1 MANGNLLCDFCSAS
15 DPAWRYPARSFIAY
29 NAWNIAGESVGDWA
43 ACEECHG
50 LIEANDRP
58 GLARRSLDELI
69 AKHPEAVMAA
79 PALYQDLAGLH
90 EEFFAF
96 RCGPATLITAVVL

>member
-1 MANGNLLCDFCSAS
+1 MANGNLLCDFCSAP

-29 NAWNIAGESVGDWA
+29 NAANIAGESVGDWA
-43 ACEECHG
+43 ACEACHA

-58 GLARRSLDELI
+58 GLAQRSLDELI

-79 PALYQDLAGLH
+79 PALYQDLAGLQQK
-90 EEFFAF
+90 FFEF
-96 RCGPATLITAVVL
+96 RCGLATLIATVAR